1 MILDN
6 NYKQG
11 FTIVELALSMSIVSV
26 LLIAIVTM
34 SIQMG
39 RIYTKGAT
47 MLDLNAASRTI
58 NADFT
63 RSFNSIPSI
72 EWSNPQTTF
81 EASQNYVVRPN
92 TSESQAGA
100 YCTGSFSYLWNTAR
114 ILNAPESGRT
124 VSVRYDG
131 ATTSSTEIKLIKILD
146 SSRQYCADS
155 TLWTRI
161 PRGGQVID
169 LLPQTES
176 GLMIYDIRFH
186 SKEALYDQSTNQRII
201 NISYVLGT
209 SDANLG
215 LIDMSNMNC
224 RPPSDIQGAE
234 SYCAINKFDL
244 TVRTLG
250 RR

>member
-1 MILDN
+1 MIRDN
-6 NYKQG
+6 NHKQG
-11 FTIVELALSMSIVSV
+11 FTLIELMLSMSMVAV

-34 SIQMG
+34 SMQMG

-47 MLDLNAASRTI
+47 MFDLNAASRTI
-58 NADFT
+58 NTDFT

-72 EWSNPQTTF
+72 EWRNPQNSF
-81 EASQNYVVRPN
+81 GASQNYVVRPS
-92 TSESQAGA
+92 TSEPQAGA
-100 YCTGSFSYLWNTAR
+100 YCTGNFSYLWNTAR
-114 ILNAPESGRT
+114 ILNAPAAGRN
-124 VSVRYDG
+124 VPIRYDG
-131 ATTSSTEIKLIKILD
+131 AATSSTEIKLIKILD

-155 TLWTRI
+155 ALWTRV

-169 LLPQTES
+169 LLPQSES
-176 GLMIYDIRFH
+176 GLMIYDIRFD
-186 SKEALYDQSTNQRII
+186 SKEALRDQSTNQRMV

-209 SDANLG
+209 NDANRG

-224 RPPSDIQGAE
+224 RPPSSAQGME
-234 SYCAINKFDL
+234 DYCAINKFDL